1 MLRDNLPIET
11 RVRRS
16 AGVYRWFLLCQVPFR
31 DEQGTIRKW
40 FGTLSD
46 IEDRKRTEQQQERL
60 RRLEADLAHINR
72 VSTLGELTASI
83 AHEVNQPLSG
93 VVSNGGA
100 CVRWLDGDAPDL
112 EEARAAARRIVRDG
126 KRAGESSP
134 GFGR

>member
-1 MLRDNLPIET
+1 
-11 RVRRS
+11 
-16 AGVYRWFLLCQVPFR
+16 VYRWFLLCQVPFR